1 MDALKIAI
9 STLWPDNRK
18 ERVGMILEPMQSM
31 TQLAL
36 LSYCPVGSK
45 LSISN
50 NILYLQLPCVMQP
63 MNRAMNADKKDDL
76 IFLFNV
82 ITRFHRFYGEL
93 KDGDDDL
100 MRELFS
106 TLTDRAK
113 IGLENLIRTYS
124 HPDCAHLSQ
133 TLRLYVQLISK
144 PSVTKDDDAFNSAG
158 AEIDDVFS
166 QVKTLYTKND
176 LYLLT
181 YLLRLIGSKPDQ
193 YMNYLGAVNKA
204 MTPVNE
210 EIKKWISNN
219 IVY

>member
-1 MDALKIAI
+1 MEALKLAI

-18 ERVGMILEPMQSM
+18 ERIGMILEPMQSM
-31 TQLAL
+31 TQLTM

-50 NILYLQLPCVMQP
+50 NILHLQLPCVMQP
-63 MNRAMNADKKDDL
+63 MSRAMNADKKDDL

-93 KDGDDDL
+93 RDSDDEL

-106 TLTDRAK
+106 ILTSRAK
-113 IGLENLIRTYS
+113 VGLENLIRTYS

-133 TLRLYVQLISK
+133 TLRLYVQLISR
-144 PSVTKDDDAFNSAG
+144 PAAAGEETTFNTAG

-166 QVKTLYTKND
+166 QVKTLYSEND
-176 LYLLT
+176 LYLLV
-181 YLLRLIGSKPDQ
+181 YLLRLLARKPEQ
-193 YMNYLGAVNKA
+193 YINYLGAVNKA
-204 MTPVNE
+204 MAPVND